1 MQKRAY
7 IIAAGAAR
15 GDASQDEMSGVEE
28 PSVLDGPVRVL
39 AVDDHPP
46 FLALLRDVVRATSR
60 LVLVGEAESGERAVE
75 AAHELHPDIV
85 LIDVRMPGLGGI
97 EATKRIKASRPA
109 TLVVVISTTHPDELP
124 RDIED
129 SGADAVL
136 WKSELQ
142 PKLLDEI
149 WLRRRGQPAAG

>member
-1 MQKRAY
+1 
-7 IIAAGAAR
+7 
-15 GDASQDEMSGVEE
+15 MSGVEE
-28 PSVLDGPVRVL
+28 PSVLDRPVRVL

-149 WLRRRGQPAAG
+149 WLRRRDQPTAG

>member
-1 MQKRAY
+1 
-7 IIAAGAAR
+7 
-15 GDASQDEMSGVEE
+15 MSGVEE

-149 WLRRRGQPAAG
+149 WLRRRDQPAAG